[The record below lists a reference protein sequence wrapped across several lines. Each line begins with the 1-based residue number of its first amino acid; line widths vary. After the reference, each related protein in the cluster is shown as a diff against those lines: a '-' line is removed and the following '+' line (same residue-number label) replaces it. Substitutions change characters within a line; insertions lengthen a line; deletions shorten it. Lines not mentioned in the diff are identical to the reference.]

1 MWLRLVRGG
10 AGTRTH
16 LEVVKAWKDPGSG
29 LLRQARA
36 EVRAGA
42 AQIPDC

>member
-16 LEVVKAWKDPGSG
+16 LEVAKAWKDPGLWSF
-29 LLRQARA
+29 A
-36 EVRAGA
+36 AG
-42 AQIPDC
+42 